1 MLKVAITGNMG
12 SGKSTVCSVFSTLGI
27 PVFNADNAA
36 AYEMANNQIIIDQIK
51 NLFGATIYKDGIPD
65 RGRIASLVFNDTN
78 KMAAL
83 NAIMHPATIHHFQ
96 EWCSHQQ
103 ASYII
108 KEAAILFESGTDSGV
123 DKIITVSAP
132 EDLRLQRVTKRNP
145 TWSTDEIKRRFSI
158 QMDEQQKIKLSDFVI
173 INDDKHSVIE
183 QVLHIHKSL
192 TE

>member
-1 MLKVAITGNMG
+1 MG

-83 NAIMHPATIHHFQ
+83 NAIMHPATIHHFK

-145 TWSTDEIKRRFSI
+145 TWSADEIKKRFSL
-158 QMDEQQKIKLSDFVI
+158 QMDEEQKIKLSDFVI